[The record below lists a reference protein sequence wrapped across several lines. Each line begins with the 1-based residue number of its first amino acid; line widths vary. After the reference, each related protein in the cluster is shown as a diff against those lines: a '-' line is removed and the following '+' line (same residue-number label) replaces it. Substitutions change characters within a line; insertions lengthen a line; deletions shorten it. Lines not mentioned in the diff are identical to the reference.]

1 MINSPL
7 EVVLRRRWLVVTLI
21 SLVIISVEVVEHRP
35 GLKDMT
41 VSFAGEVLVFGI
53 LFPVCVGILLGRMD
67 NAASRSAVPTVAL
80 DRTLTRENAVKR
92 VLIVENDLLLGAG
105 IERLLSQ
112 NANIEL
118 LGLASA
124 RDIDFAKHINQ
135 FKPDV
140 IVMDEASYLASSIR
154 PLTLLKN
161 CPSLRVVMVNT
172 NDTLVHIYDKQQI
185 RVTQMTELVNVVRR
199 REGSPQMTTNNSLRS
214 KQVLVK

>member
-1 MINSPL
+1 MINRPL
-7 EVVLRRRWLVVTLI
+7 EVVLRRRWLLVTLVSI
-21 SLVIISVEVVEHRP
+21 VIITVEVVEHQP
-35 GLKDMT
+35 GLRNMT
-41 VSFAGEVLVFGI
+41 ASFAGEALIFGV
-53 LFPVCVGILLGRMD
+53 LFPVCLGVLLGQLVR
-67 NAASRSAVPTVAL
+67 AKSKSIYPTVDL
-80 DRTLTRENAVKR
+80 DRTLTRENTVRR

-105 IERLLSQ
+105 IERLLSK

-140 IVMDEASYLASSIR
+140 IVLDEASYLASSIR

-185 RVTQMTELVNVVRR
+185 RVTQTTELVNVVRR
-199 REGSPQMTTNNSLRS
+199 CDGLPQMSTIG
-214 KQVLVK
+214 